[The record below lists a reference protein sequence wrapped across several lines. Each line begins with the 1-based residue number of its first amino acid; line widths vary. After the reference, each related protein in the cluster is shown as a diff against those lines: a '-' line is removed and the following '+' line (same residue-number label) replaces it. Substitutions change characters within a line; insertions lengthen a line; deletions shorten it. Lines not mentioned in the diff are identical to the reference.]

1 MHYKFLG
8 KCFSGLLSI
17 IFTHFFT
24 FSLRSGA
31 RSWATITCKNS
42 LMSVLQFLCNTFIS
56 SQLANKVSKI
66 NEKWYYFN
74 CDLDISRYRH
84 AFGFNLVKI
93 QSKKIIVKAIR
104 FCTWIKEGFTI
115 LKIDL
120 LNTYSIFIHLADKGK
135 CIFWK
140 LEIS

>member
-8 KCFSGLLSI
+8 KMLFWASEHNIYTL
-17 IFTHFFT
+17 FYFF
-24 FSLRSGA
+24 FEVCWSGA

-120 LNTYSIFIHLADKGK
+120 LNTYSILYI
-135 CIFWK
+135 
-140 LEIS
+140 